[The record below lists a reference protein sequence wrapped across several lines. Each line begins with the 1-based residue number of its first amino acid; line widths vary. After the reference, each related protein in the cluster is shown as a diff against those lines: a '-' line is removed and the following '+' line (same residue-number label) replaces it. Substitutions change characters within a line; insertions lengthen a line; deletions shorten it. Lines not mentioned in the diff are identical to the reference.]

1 MRICGRA
8 LGIFCCI
15 LPSVLACAASG
26 ALMLPLA
33 AAVFIHEAAHILVL
47 RLVGGRLRDF
57 RAAPFGLR
65 LEIDESTLSVGG
77 EALVAAAGSGA
88 NLLCAGAAA
97 LLYAAARIDL
107 AAFGALSLLY
117 AFVNLMPTLPLDGG
131 RLLCLALA
139 ARGDPLRAVRVTAGV
154 SLFLALAVFL
164 AASYRLLTTGQ
175 GLYALLFSLYLL
187 TVAAKSGGMATP
199 SKNGG

>member
-33 AAVFIHEAAHILVL
+33 AAVFAHEAAHILVL

-88 NLLCAGAAA
+88 NLLCAGVAA
-97 LLYAAARIDL
+97 LLYAAGIDL
-107 AAFGALSLLY
+107 VAFGALSLLY
-117 AFVNLMPTLPLDGG
+117 ALVNLLPALPLDGG

-154 SLFLALAVFL
+154 SLFLSLAVFL

>member
-77 EALVAAAGSGA
+77 KRWSRRQA
-88 NLLCAGAAA
+88 
-97 LLYAAARIDL
+97 
-107 AAFGALSLLY
+107 
-117 AFVNLMPTLPLDGG
+117 
-131 RLLCLALA
+131 
-139 ARGDPLRAVRVTAGV
+139 AVRICFAPAPP
-154 SLFLALAVFL
+154 LCCMRRR
-164 AASYRLLTTGQ
+164 ASTLL
-175 GLYALLFSLYLL
+175 
-187 TVAAKSGGMATP
+187 P
-199 SKNGG
+199 SAR

>member
-8 LGIFCCI
+8 FGIFCCI

-33 AAVFIHEAAHILVL
+33 AAVFIHETAHILVL
-47 RLVGGRLRDF
+47 RMVGGRLRDF

-88 NLLCAGAAA
+88 NLLCAGVAA
-97 LLYAAARIDL
+97 LLYAAGIDL
-107 AAFGALSLLY
+107 IAFGALSLIY
-117 AFVNLMPTLPLDGG
+117 ALVNLLPALPLDGG

-154 SLFLALAVFL
+154 SLFLSLAVFL

-187 TVAAKSGGMATP
+187 TVAAKSGGMAA
-199 SKNGG
+199 SAKNGG

>member
-8 LGIFCCI
+8 FGIFCCI

-33 AAVFIHEAAHILVL
+33 AAVFIHETAHILVL

-88 NLLCAGAAA
+88 NLLCAGVAA
-97 LLYAAARIDL
+97 LLYAAGIDL
-107 AAFGALSLLY
+107 IAFGALSLIY
-117 AFVNLMPTLPLDGG
+117 ALVNLLPALPLDGG

-154 SLFLALAVFL
+154 SLFLSLAVFL

-187 TVAAKSGGMATP
+187 TVAAKSGGMAA
-199 SKNGG
+199 SAKYGG

>member
-97 LLYAAARIDL
+97 LLYAAANIDL

-117 AFVNLMPTLPLDGG
+117 AFVNLLPTLPLDGG
-131 RLLCLALA
+131 RLLFILI
-139 ARGDPLRAVRVTAGV
+139 RKITGKAVSDELEGKIHLIGMAI
-154 SLFLALAVFL
+154 
-164 AASYRLLTTGQ
+164 
-175 GLYALLFSLYLL
+175 LFSLMIFITLKDFNMFIL
-187 TVAAKSGGMATP
+187 
-199 SKNGG
+199 KN